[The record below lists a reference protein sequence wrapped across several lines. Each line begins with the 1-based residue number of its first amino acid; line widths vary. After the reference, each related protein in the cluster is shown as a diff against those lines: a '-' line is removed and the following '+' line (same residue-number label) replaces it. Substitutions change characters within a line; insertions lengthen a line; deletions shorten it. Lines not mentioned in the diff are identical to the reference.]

1 MQGNLSQISLND
13 ILLLITGGSKSGN
26 LRLSRGKETVD
37 IYVADGNIVHASCPI
52 GEGEKALLYPVTW
65 SEGTFALVSNGSPP
79 SQTINKSS
87 AELLA
92 EVKAMSQEWERILE
106 IIPTSRAVFRIADPG
121 EEGSGAITVPHTGW
135 RVLSK
140 VDGIRDV
147 QSIAEALRLPY
158 AYTAKV
164 LYTLYQSGLVEPVS
178 ATSSKQTADNVPPG
192 FFNRM
197 IEKLTE
203 YVGPMASMIAY
214 DQIAD
219 LGESADAFPQA
230 RLEELIESV
239 SREISDQ
246 RLKAP
251 FKQQMSEE
259 IRNFK
264 LF

>member
-1 MQGNLSQISLND
+1 M
-13 ILLLITGGSKSGN
+13 
-26 LRLSRGKETVD
+26 
-37 IYVADGNIVHASCPI
+37 
-52 GEGEKALLYPVTW
+52 
-65 SEGTFALVSNGSPP
+65 
-79 SQTINKSS
+79 
-87 AELLA
+87 
-92 EVKAMSQEWERILE
+92 
-106 IIPTSRAVFRIADPG
+106 FRIADPG

-178 ATSSKQTADNVPPG
+178 ATSSKQPADNVPPG

>member
-13 ILLLITGGSKSGN
+13 ILLLVTGGSKSGT
-26 LRLSRGKETVD
+26 LKLSRGKETVE
-37 IYVADGNIVHASCPI
+37 IYVVEGNIVHASCPI

-65 SEGTFALVSNGSPP
+65 NEGTFALVSNGSPP
-79 SQTINKSS
+79 SQTIDKPS

-106 IIPTSRAVFRIADPG
+106 VIPSSKIVFGIADPG
-121 EEGSGAITVPHTGW
+121 EEGNGAITVPHTGW

-140 VDGIRDV
+140 VDGIRGV

-164 LYTLYQSGLVEPVS
+164 LYNLHQSGLVEVIPP
-178 ATSSKQTADNVPPG
+178 SSKPAVDKVPPG

-197 IEKLTE
+197 VDKLTE
-203 YVGPMASMIAY
+203 YVGPMAPMIVY
-214 DQIAD
+214 DQIGA
-219 LGESADAFPQA
+219 LGESPDAFPQA
-230 RLEELIESV
+230 RLQELIESV
-239 SREISDQ
+239 TREISDQ
-246 RLKAP
+246 RLKVP
-251 FKQQMSEE
+251 FRQQMSEE
-259 IRNFK
+259 IRTFK